1 MRSFISRTHI
11 FAGLACAVL
20 VSACAKEEEPVVMA
34 PEPPPPAPA
43 PVVEAEPVYEEPEP
57 AIVPGSLDD
66 LIQTAGSDRVF
77 FEFDSSS
84 LTADSRDV
92 LTRQA
97 TWMRRFPAVSIRIE
111 GHADERGTREYNLAL
126 GSRRANAVKN
136 YLVALGVSDSQVD
149 TISYGKERPAALGS
163 GPDAWAK
170 NRRGVTT
177 ILSSSNY

>member
-11 FAGLACAVL
+11 FAGLACVVFAA
-20 VSACAKEEEPVVMA
+20 ACAKEEEPVVVA
-34 PEPPPPAPA
+34 PEPPPAPA
-43 PVVEAEPVYEEPEP
+43 PIVEAEPVYEEPEP
-57 AIVPGSLDD
+57 TTIPGSLED
-66 LIQTAGSDRVF
+66 LIETVGSDRVF

-84 LTADSRDV
+84 LTADAREV

-163 GPDAWAK
+163 GPEAWAK

-177 ILSSSNY
+177 LLSTSNY